1 MSVSV
6 ERMEHNL
13 AKLTIEI
20 PAEEV
25 AAAEERAYQKNRSK
39 INIPGFRKGKAPK
52 KMIENMY
59 GADVFM
65 EDAIDDIL
73 PDAYEAACKES
84 GLEIVSRP
92 EIDYKQVAHGK
103 ALIVDAIVA
112 VKPEVKLGEYKGLH
126 VDVEEPEVTEDD
138 ILAELKKQ
146 QEQNSTENDVE
157 DRPLQEGDTAH
168 LDYAGTVDG
177 VAFDGGTAK
186 DQKLVIG
193 SHSFIDGFEDQM
205 IGMNAGEE
213 KDLNVTFPE
222 EYHAKELA
230 GKPAVFHVKLNRIS
244 EKVLPELDDEFAAEV
259 SEFETLDAYKNS
271 IREDLLKKKVDS
283 AKAEKENKLLE
294 KAVENAEIDI
304 PAMMIDSQAEDMVRD
319 FGQRLQMQGLELN
332 QYLQYTGMTMPQMV
346 ESYKDGAK
354 KRIQGRLVLEAIA
367 KAEKLEATEEDLE
380 AEFKRLSEQYDM
392 EVEKVKE
399 YFGNEDSIASV
410 KEDLATQKALDLLL
424 AEAK

>member
-6 ERMEHNL
+6 EKMEHNL

-25 AAAEERAYQKNRSK
+25 AAAEERAYQKSRSK
-39 INIPGFRKGKAPK
+39 ISIPGFRKGKAPK
-52 KMIENMY
+52 KMIEHMY

-65 EDAIDDIL
+65 EDAVNDLL

-92 EIDYKQVAHGK
+92 EIDYKQVEHGK
-103 ALIVDAIVA
+103 AIIVDAVVA
-112 VKPEVKLGEYKGLH
+112 VKPEVKLGEYKGLS
-126 VDVEEPEVTEDD
+126 VEVAPAEVSEEDVE
-138 ILAELKKQ
+138 AELKKA
-146 QEQNSTENDVE
+146 QEQNAVENDVE
-157 DRPLQEGDTAH
+157 DRPLQDGDTAH

-177 VAFDGGTAK
+177 VAFDGGTAEG
-186 DQKLVIG
+186 QELVIG

-205 IGMNAGEE
+205 IGMNIGEE

-230 GKPAVFHVKLNRIS
+230 GKAAVFHVKLNGIS
-244 EKVLPELDDEFAAEV
+244 EKILPELDDEFASEV
-259 SEFETLDAYKNS
+259 SEFETLEAYKADVKAKLHEEIEKN
-271 IREDLLKKKVDS
+271 

-304 PAMMIDSQAEDMVRD
+304 PAMMIESQAEDMVRD
-319 FGQRLQMQGLELN
+319 FGQRLQMQGLSMD
-332 QYLQYTGMTMPQMV
+332 QYMQFTGMTMPQMV
-346 ESYKDGAK
+346 EQYKDGAK
-354 KRIQGRLVLEAIA
+354 KRIEGRLVLEAIA
-367 KAEKLEATEEDLE
+367 KAEGLEATEEDLE
-380 AEFKRLSEQYDM
+380 AEFTRLAEEYSM
-392 EVEKVKE
+392 EIEKVKE
-399 YFGNEDSIASV
+399 YFGNDDSIESV
-410 KEDLATQKALDLLL
+410 KDDLATQKALDLLV

>member
-6 ERMEHNL
+6 EKMEHNL

-25 AAAEERAYQKNRSK
+25 EAAEERAYKKNRNK
-39 INIPGFRKGKAPK
+39 INIPGFRKGKAPR
-52 KMIENMY
+52 KMIEHMY

-65 EDAIDDIL
+65 EDAVNDLL

-92 EIDYKQVAHGK
+92 EIDYKQVEHGK
-103 ALIVDAIVA
+103 AIIVDAVVA

-126 VDVEEPEVTEDD
+126 VDVAEAEVTEED
-138 ILAELKKQ
+138 IEAELKKQ

-157 DRPLQEGDTAH
+157 DRPLKEGDTAH

-177 VAFDGGTAK
+177 VAFEGGTAEG
-186 DQKLVIG
+186 QELVIG

-205 IGMNAGEE
+205 IGMNIGEE

-230 GKPAVFHVKLNRIS
+230 GKPAVFHVKLNGIS
-244 EKVLPELDDEFAAEV
+244 EKILPELDDEFASEV
-259 SEFETLDAYKNS
+259 SEFETLEEYKA
-271 IREDLLKKKVDS
+271 DLKAKLLKDKEKTV
-283 AKAEKENKLLE
+283 KAEKENKLLE
-294 KAVENAEIDI
+294 KAVENAEMDI
-304 PAMMIDSQAEDMVRD
+304 PDVMINDQAEDMVRD
-319 FGQRLQMQGLELN
+319 FGQRLQMQGLKLE
-332 QYLQYTGMTMPQMV
+332 QYLQYTGMTMPQMI
-346 ESYKDGAK
+346 ESNKEAAK

-367 KAEKLEATEEDLE
+367 KAENLEATEEDLE
-380 AEFKRLSEQYDM
+380 AEFGRLSEEYKM
-392 EVEKVKE
+392 EVDKVKE
-399 YFGNEDSIASV
+399 YFGNDDSIASM

>member
-6 ERMEHNL
+6 ERLEHNL

-52 KMIENMY
+52 KMIENLY

-65 EDAIDDIL
+65 EDAVNDL
-73 PDAYEAACKES
+73 VPDAYEAACKES
-84 GLEIVSRP
+84 GLEIMSRP
-92 EIDYKQVAHGK
+92 EIDYKQVEHGK
-103 ALIVDAIVA
+103 AIILEAVVA

-126 VDVEEPEVTEDD
+126 TDVAAPAVTDEEIE
-138 ILAELKKQ
+138 AELKKDQ
-146 QEQNSTENDVE
+146 DQNATENDVE
-157 DRPLQEGDTAH
+157 DRPLKEGDTAH

-186 DQKLVIG
+186 DQELVIG
-193 SHSFIDGFEDQM
+193 SHSFIEGFEEQM
-205 IGMNAGEE
+205 VGMNIGEE

-230 GKPAVFHVKLNRIS
+230 GKAAVFHVKLNAIS

-259 SEFETLDAYKNS
+259 SEFETLEEYKNS
-271 IREDLLKKKVDS
+271 IREKLMKSKEE
-283 AKAEKENKLLE
+283 AATREKEDKLLE
-294 KAVENAEIDI
+294 QAVANAEMDI
-304 PAMMIDSQAEDMVRD
+304 PDVMVESQAEDMVRD
-319 FGQRLQMQGLELN
+319 FGQRLQMQGLKLE
-332 QYLQYTGMTMPQMV
+332 QYLQYTGLTMPQLV
-346 ESYKDGAK
+346 EQNKEAAK

-367 KAEKLEATEEDLE
+367 AAEGLEATEEDLE
-380 AEFKRLSEQYDM
+380 AEYKRLAEQYSM
-392 EVEKVKE
+392 EVEQVKQYMGDE
-399 YFGNEDSIASV
+399 ESEKSMKA
-410 KEDLATQKALDLLL
+410 DLATQKALDLLV

>member
-6 ERMEHNL
+6 ERLEHNL

-65 EDAIDDIL
+65 
-73 PDAYEAACKES
+73 
-84 GLEIVSRP
+84 
-92 EIDYKQVAHGK
+92 
-103 ALIVDAIVA
+103 VA

-126 VDVEEPEVTEDD
+126 ADVEEPTVTEDE
-138 ILAELKKQ
+138 LAARLKEE
-146 QEQNSTENDVE
+146 QEKNAAESDVE
-157 DRPLQEGDTAH
+157 DRPVKEGDTVH
-168 LDYAGTVDG
+168 LDYAGTIDG
-177 VAFDGGTAK
+177 VPFEGGTAQ
-186 DQKLVIG
+186 DQELVIG
-193 SHSFIDGFEDQM
+193 SHSFIEGFEEQM
-205 IGMNAGEE
+205 VGMNIGEE

-222 EYHAKELA
+222 AYHAAELA
-230 GKPAVFHVKLNRIS
+230 GKPAVFHVKVNAIS
-244 EKVLPELDDEFAAEV
+244 EKILPELDDEFASEV
-259 SEFETLDAYKNS
+259 SEFETLDAYKES
-271 IREDLLKKKVDS
+271 LKAEILKSKQEL
-283 AKAEKENKLLE
+283 AKTEKENKLLE
-294 KAVENAEIDI
+294 KAVENAEMDI
-304 PAMMIDSQAEDMVRD
+304 PDMMIESQAEDLVRD
-319 FGQRLQMQGLELN
+319 FGQRLEMQGLRLE

-346 ESYKDGAK
+346 EQYKEQAK

-367 KAEKLEATEEDLE
+367 KAEGLEATEEDLE
-380 AEFKRLSEQYDM
+380 NEYKKMAEQYSM

-399 YFGNEDSIASV
+399 YMGSQEDGV
-410 KEDLATQKALDLLL
+410 KEDLATQKALDLLV

>member
-6 ERMEHNL
+6 ERLEHNL

-65 EDAIDDIL
+65 EDAVNDLL
-73 PDAYEAACKES
+73 PDAYEEACNES
-84 GLEIVSRP
+84 GLEIMSRP
-92 EIDYKQVAHGK
+92 EIDYKQVEHGK
-103 ALIVDAIVA
+103 AIIVDAVVA

-126 VDVEEPEVTEDD
+126 ADVEEPAVTEEE
-138 ILAELKKQ
+138 LTARLKEEQEKNAAE
-146 QEQNSTENDVE
+146 SDVE
-157 DRPLQEGDTAH
+157 GRPVKEGDTVH
-168 LDYAGTVDG
+168 LDYAGTIDG
-177 VAFDGGTAK
+177 VPFEGGTAQ
-186 DQKLVIG
+186 DQELVIG
-193 SHSFIDGFEDQM
+193 SHSFIEGFEEQM
-205 IGMNAGEE
+205 VGMNIGEE

-222 EYHAKELA
+222 AYHAAELA
-230 GKPAVFHVKLNRIS
+230 GKPAVFHVKVNAIS
-244 EKVLPELDDEFAAEV
+244 EKILPELDDEFASEV
-259 SEFETLDAYKNS
+259 SEFETLDAYKES
-271 IREDLLKKKVDS
+271 LKEEILKSKQEL
-283 AKAEKENKLLE
+283 AKTEKENKLLE
-294 KAVENAEIDI
+294 KAVENAEMDI
-304 PAMMIDSQAEDMVRD
+304 PDMMIESQAEDLVRD
-319 FGQRLQMQGLELN
+319 FGQRLEMQGLRLE

-346 ESYKDGAK
+346 EQYKEQAK

-367 KAEKLEATEEDLE
+367 KAEGLEATEEDLE
-380 AEFKRLSEQYDM
+380 NEYKKMAEQYSM

-399 YFGNEDSIASV
+399 YMGSQEDGV
-410 KEDLATQKALDLLL
+410 KEDLATQKALDLLV

>member
-20 PAEEV
+20 PVEEV

-65 EDAIDDIL
+65 EDAVSDLL
-73 PDAYEAACKES
+73 PDAYEEACKES
-84 GLEIVSRP
+84 GLEIMSRP
-92 EIDYKQVAHGK
+92 EIDYKQVEHGK
-103 ALIVDAIVA
+103 PIIVDAVVA

-126 VDVEEPEVTEDD
+126 VDVADAEVSEEDVLE
-138 ILAELKKQ
+138 ELKKQ
-146 QEQNSTENDVE
+146 QEQNAAENDVE
-157 DRPLQEGDTAH
+157 DRPLKEGDTAH

-177 VAFDGGTAK
+177 VAFDGGTAEG
-186 DQKLVIG
+186 QELVIG

-205 IGMNAGEE
+205 IGMNIGEE

-230 GKPAVFHVKLNRIS
+230 GKPAVFHVKLNGIS
-244 EKVLPELDDEFAAEV
+244 EKILPELDDEFAAEV
-259 SEFETLDAYKNS
+259 SEFETLDAYKDS
-271 IREDLLKKKVDS
+271 IRADLLKKKQDS
-283 AKAEKENKLLE
+283 VKAEKENKLLE
-294 KAVENAEIDI
+294 LAVENAEMDI

-319 FGQRLQMQGLELN
+319 FGQRLQMQGLEMS

-346 ESYKDGAK
+346 DQYKDSAK

-367 KAEKLEATEEDLE
+367 KAENLEATEEDLE
-380 AEFKRLSEQYDM
+380 AEYKRLAEQYDM

-399 YFGNEDSIASV
+399 YFGNEDSIESV